1 LVHCVEGIFL
11 KALAREWYVEVWRVD
26 TYLHQLAAATV
37 LVKVAYGRCHGAY
50 LGENVV
56 REKEYRSAM
65 MGLGNV

>member
-1 LVHCVEGIFL
+1 MLVC
-11 KALAREWYVEVWRVD
+11 

-37 LVKVAYGRCHGAY
+37 SVKVAYGGCDGAY

-65 MGLGNV
+65 MGLEDR